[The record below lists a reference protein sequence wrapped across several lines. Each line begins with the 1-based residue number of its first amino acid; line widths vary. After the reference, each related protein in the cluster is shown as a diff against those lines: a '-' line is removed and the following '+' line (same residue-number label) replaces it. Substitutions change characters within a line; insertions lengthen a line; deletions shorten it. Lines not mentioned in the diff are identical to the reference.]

1 MNSLCP
7 TRYKNAV
14 GSEAIIVAQ
23 RTTGS
28 LRVEYCPIK
37 VESVAIRGRTSELTV
52 KVRPN
57 NKSFQIQVNWNRN
70 AAPSAGHESGKK
82 ILVKTKT
89 LEAPSICAAST
100 TSLEIESM

>member
-28 LRVEYCPIK
+28 LRVE
-37 VESVAIRGRTSELTV
+37 
-52 KVRPN
+52 
-57 NKSFQIQVNWNRN
+57 
-70 AAPSAGHESGKK
+70 
-82 ILVKTKT
+82 
-89 LEAPSICAAST
+89 
-100 TSLEIESM
+100 